1 MGVGLERSCQLGRY
15 PYKPLMVYALA
26 QAAFDNGW
34 SDLAILVLLGF
45 DRFARS
51 GELFM
56 AKRANSSKQRQSGR
70 FL

>member
-1 MGVGLERSCQLGRY
+1 
-15 PYKPLMVYALA
+15 MVYALA

-56 AKRANSSKQRQSGR
+56 GKRANSSKTKAIWSLPLTKSGQRVGAQES
-70 FL
+70 L